1 MSTVRLKRA
10 RELREKQQQEERM
23 EIMEKVVEKIE
34 EPIAEKEV
42 KEDVFVCP
50 HCSRE
55 YKTKRGLDKHI
66 ETKHNKDGE

>member
-1 MSTVRLKRA
+1 MSTFTLRRA
-10 RELREKQQQEERM
+10 RELREQQQKEQVEIVEE
-23 EIMEKVVEKIE
+23 VVEKIE
-34 EPIAEKEV
+34 EPIEEV

-66 ETKHNKDGE
+66 ATKHKDGE

>member
-1 MSTVRLKRA
+1 MSTFTLRRA
-10 RELREKQQQEERM
+10 RELREQQQEEQV
-23 EIMEKVVEKIE
+23 EIVEEVVEKIE
-34 EPIAEKEV
+34 EPIEEV

-66 ETKHNKDGE
+66 ATKHKDGE

>member
-1 MSTVRLKRA
+1 MSTFTLKRA
-10 RELREKQQQEERM
+10 RELREKQQQEEQM
-23 EIMEKVVEKIE
+23 EIIEKVVEKIE

>member
-1 MSTVRLKRA
+1 MSTFTLKRA
-10 RELREKQQQEERM
+10 RELREKQQQEEQV
-23 EIMEKVVEKIE
+23 EIVEEVVEKIE
-34 EPIAEKEV
+34 EPIEEV

-66 ETKHNKDGE
+66 ATKHKDGE

>member
-1 MSTVRLKRA
+1 MSTFTLKRA
-10 RELREKQQQEERM
+10 TELREKQQQEEQV
-23 EIMEKVVEKIE
+23 EIVEEVVEKIE
-34 EPIAEKEV
+34 EPIEEV

-66 ETKHNKDGE
+66 ATKHKDGE